1 MRKDGE
7 IEIDISKDMR
17 LDTDRE
23 AEVILG
29 NDEKQ
34 RMAMTGILLW
44 RVVHGH

>member
-1 MRKDGE
+1 MVRKDGE

-29 NDEKQ
+29 
-34 RMAMTGILLW
+34 MTRSREW
-44 RVVHGH
+44 R